1 MIPITTAELG
11 TGVTHVRIRSGS
23 KSSLLTSQ
31 TLPPEL
37 MAEAARRLPWL
48 GLVFSVTY
56 ILNRVGQRLVMG
68 MTGTIL
74 PGPAIQD
81 AFDVAAVTLGIAVFL
96 LARSRLLTA
105 AQKLQL
111 ALIFQVAVA
120 FAIALSEFWLG
131 FKI

>member
-1 MIPITTAELG
+1 MRGRSRHRPEGADVQGAGARADVATDQAEESGMTTNGADLKQ
-11 TGVTHVRIRSGS
+11 VRVSAP
-23 KSSLLTSQ
+23 SSSVLTSQ

-74 PGPAIQD
+74 PGPA
-81 AFDVAAVTLGIAVFL
+81 
-96 LARSRLLTA
+96 
-105 AQKLQL
+105 
-111 ALIFQVAVA
+111 
-120 FAIALSEFWLG
+120 
-131 FKI
+131 